1 MWKTLILL
9 SLPCTMG
16 FLSPPTMAFVP
27 RIRKQQGLNNT
38 KRLFLGFFDDLFN
51 DSSKKNQND
60 KKESPNTKRSE
71 GLNEVDLMSLNN
83 NEDMMSR
90 VEENE
95 SWNVDVVKEIDFI
108 KEVEKRNLAK
118 EIKAKA
124 ITIEEKDKEFDGYA
138 LRDAIYAKWGCCYD
152 LEFQKVET
160 FGFRNVYLNVMPFKL
175 GGRRFRHRT
184 ELDYLMHLQAVVEIL
199 EKYEQLD
206 YVLSQIES
214 TDKTPR
220 GNTSPLVAVPLRLSL
235 SENELNKILNRRGGF
250 F

>member
-1 MWKTLILL
+1 
-9 SLPCTMG
+9 MG
-16 FLSPPTMAFVP
+16 FLSSPIAFAPT
-27 RIRKQQGLNNT
+27 IRNPQQNHT
-38 KRLFLGFFDDLFN
+38 KRFLGFFDDWFN
-51 DSSKKNQND
+51 NNNTNSKKNPND
-60 KKESPNTKRSE
+60 KKQSSPDNSKRSE
-71 GLNEVDLMSLNN
+71 GLNEVDLLSLSK
-83 NEDMMSR
+83 EDTISR
-90 VEENE
+90 GEENNE
-95 SWNVDVVKEIDFI
+95 SWNADFVKEIDFM
-108 KEVEKRNLAK
+108 KEVEKRKSAK
-118 EIKAKA
+118 EMKAKA
-124 ITIEEKDKEFDGYA
+124 IIIEEKDDKEFDGYA

-220 GNTSPLVAVPLRLSL
+220 GNTSPLVAVPLRLAL
-235 SENELNKILNRRGGF
+235 SENELNKILDSRGGF
-250 F
+250 L